1 MLFPDFCRFF
11 LKTLERNTLSNMN
24 NLKAA
29 SSELNRAISEKD
41 IYFSLTDLFVSLGQ
55 ICHASSTNI
64 NEIGACLHAGVLP
77 GAYREVIDSISV
89 SEKKVFEDP

>member
-24 NLKAA
+24 DLKAA
-29 SSELNRAISEKD
+29 CSELNRAISEKD

-55 ICHASSTNI
+55 ICHASDKPI
-64 NEIGACLHAGVLP
+64 VLMID
-77 GAYREVIDSISV
+77 EVDSASNNQIFWH
-89 SEKKVFEDP
+89 KFELCT